1 MEIELKIGDIMVE
14 MIDLIKEDNVNLIMI
29 SIKVSID
36 EEAMME
42 MDIIE
47 VMIGEMMIMDPI
59 KEVATIETLVGIIRE
74 INLIPLEEITN
85 PREKI
90 IKEIM
95 EIEEIK
101 IEEEEMT
108 NRIMAYSKILDL
120 VDHKDKMIKKV
131 ENNLHMM
138 RVYI

>member
-1 MEIELKIGDIMVE
+1 MEIEIGDIMVE

-42 MDIIE
+42 MEIIE

-59 KEVATIETLVGIIRE
+59 KEVVMIETLVGIIRE

-90 IKEIM
+90 IKEIIK
-95 EIEEIK
+95 IEEIK

-120 VDHKDKMIKKV
+120 VNHKDKMIKKV

-138 RVYI
+138 RVYT

>member
-1 MEIELKIGDIMVE
+1 MEIELKKGDTMEE
-14 MIDLIKEDNVNLIMI
+14 MIDLTKDLIMI

-36 EEAMME
+36 EETMME
-42 MDIIE
+42 IDIIIE

-59 KEVATIETLVGIIRE
+59 KEVAMIETLIGIIRE
-74 INLIPLEEITN
+74 INIIPLEEITN
-85 PREKI
+85 PRERI
-90 IKEIM
+90 TIEIM

-101 IEEEEMT
+101 RKEEEMT
-108 NRIMAYSKILDL
+108 NRKITTSKILDL

-131 ENNLHMM
+131 ENNLHMT